1 MTSFFSLAREP
12 PSTPS
17 HPRGRR
23 NADGGGAGGEGAA
36 EVFGR
41 SRGGGRTEKGDGFE
55 GLPRAA
61 QQGCTTQGGL
71 SSGGGEMTTP
81 RSGSWSKEWRHE
93 AGEDCAPAT
102 LGLDGD
108 ADRQGWANR
117 ARGTHPEG
125 FREYVRMSSS
135 GKRLRAGLCLFLTCR
150 LLLTSRS
157 TPENPG
163 RVKIRARPRGRLYAA
178 PVWCSQPLPLP
189 VQNPSLRLGRQLSL
203 KGLICFEQII
213 CVKLSAYTT

>member
-17 HPRGRR
+17 YPRGRR

-41 SRGGGRTEKGDGFE
+41 SQGGGRTEKGDGFE

-108 ADRQGWANR
+108 TDRQGVLYLAPRANR
-117 ARGTHPEG
+117 ARGHTRRDSESMCGCPPVG
-125 FREYVRMSSS
+125 SDCGLDFASS
-135 GKRLRAGLCLFLTCR
+135 
-150 LLLTSRS
+150 
-157 TPENPG
+157 
-163 RVKIRARPRGRLYAA
+163 
-178 PVWCSQPLPLP
+178 
-189 VQNPSLRLGRQLSL
+189 
-203 KGLICFEQII
+203 
-213 CVKLSAYTT
+213 